1 MRPGGT
7 AQPAASQGRTGT
19 IVGVV
24 RAEPGS
30 AALLA
35 APITV
40 LSTDLTVLSERD
52 GAFQVIAPAGPQ
64 DVRVRLPGYREV
76 LASVVVPAGGTAELE
91 VVFGP
96 EHLIEDVVVTG
107 EGMAP
112 EPLTPEAELAEAER
126 AAAVAEVLASPDAE
140 PDAESEAGQPA
151 LGTAAPLDVNVRF
164 RGRVLD
170 EAGDL
175 GDPSIS
181 SFSLWSKTKI
191 GNRIVTNVTYDLGR
205 TRMHD
210 FWAQFDVGG
219 GFQIRAGRSS
229 LAWFGEFTESS
240 HSRQT
245 IQAAVGAR
253 LTRSRETGIFM
264 FWDRGAYNARLHVVQ
279 GSGYE
284 AENNSW
290 KDVLGS
296 VGRTF
301 DIAGSSV
308 LVDAGHYEGRDGPD
322 DALVPRR
329 QTGFYFEGE
338 LDGDRDFRGA
348 AFRREQLGREH
359 FGGFVRFRHRFPQ
372 GIWAVGEFGTESNY
386 GPLDAPLQAS
396 YVVVGSRYELPWT
409 MTHLSADYRRSF
421 GWQPDHELLLLFQ
434 WLFDFQNPRRN

>member
-1 MRPGGT
+1 MLALHPLGQRDRAPVSNSRPAGRRRLHFRSFRFLLTVSGVSGIAVAGGATSGWALQQESKPT
-7 AQPAASQGRTGT
+7 AKASETAAVESPGEPPVESLLVAAQLATSEEAEDRG
-19 IVGVV
+19 GVV
-24 RAEPGS
+24 IEES
-30 AALLA
+30 AAKET
-35 APITV
+35 P
-40 LSTDLTVLSERD
+40 D
-52 GAFQVIAPAGPQ
+52 G
-64 DVRVRLPGYREV
+64 D
-76 LASVVVPAGGTAELE
+76 S
-91 VVFGP
+91 
-96 EHLIEDVVVTG
+96 
-107 EGMAP
+107 
-112 EPLTPEAELAEAER
+112 
-126 AAAVAEVLASPDAE
+126 
-140 PDAESEAGQPA
+140 SEAAQSGVGAVPFV
-151 LGTAAPLDVNVRF
+151 DMNVRF

-191 GNRIVTNVTYDLGR
+191 GNRIVTNVTYDLGK

-264 FWDRGAYNARLHVVQ
+264 FLDRGAYNARLHVVQ

-284 AENNSW
+284 AEDNSR

-301 DIAGSSV
+301 DLGAASI
-308 LVDAGHYEGRDGPD
+308 LLDAGHYEGRDGPD
-322 DALVPRR
+322 DALTPRR
-329 QTGFYFEGE
+329 QSGFYLEGE
-338 LDGDRDFRGA
+338 TDGSRDFRGA
-348 AFRREQLGREH
+348 AFRREQYGREH
-359 FGGFVRFRHRFPQ
+359 FGGFARFRHRFPR
-372 GIWAVGEFGTESNY
+372 GIWAMGEFGTETNH
-386 GPLDAPLQAS
+386 GPVEDPGHSS
-396 YVVVGSRYELPWT
+396 YLVAGTRYELPWS
-409 MTHLSADYRRSF
+409 MTHLSADYRWRF
-421 GWQPDHELLLLFQ
+421 GAVADHELLLLFQ

>member
-1 MRPGGT
+1 MLGLDSRGGRGCTRGQSSPLCLALRSGSAFRTFCFFLTAWAMAGTAVAGGT
-7 AQPAASQGRTGT
+7 SSGGAIQEETVRAKLAEQMAANSLTGEAQLATEESGEEADETASA
-19 IVGVV
+19 
-24 RAEPGS
+24 AEPGADEGEKS
-30 AALLA
+30 ADSGAAQIGAGA
-35 APITV
+35 APFV
-40 LSTDLTVLSERD
+40 
-52 GAFQVIAPAGPQ
+52 
-64 DVRVRLPGYREV
+64 
-76 LASVVVPAGGTAELE
+76 
-91 VVFGP
+91 
-96 EHLIEDVVVTG
+96 
-107 EGMAP
+107 
-112 EPLTPEAELAEAER
+112 EP
-126 AAAVAEVLASPDAE
+126 
-140 PDAESEAGQPA
+140 
-151 LGTAAPLDVNVRF
+151 NVRF

-181 SFSLWSKTKI
+181 SFSLWSKTRI
-191 GNRIVTNVTYDLGR
+191 GNRIVTNVTYDLGK

-210 FWAQFDVGG
+210 FWAQFDLGG
-219 GFQIRAGRSS
+219 GLQVRAGRSS

-245 IQAAVGAR
+245 IQAAVGAK

-264 FWDRGAYNARLHVVQ
+264 FLDRGAYNARLHVVQ

-284 AENNSW
+284 AENNSF

-322 DALVPRR
+322 DALMPRR

-359 FGGFVRFRHRFPQ
+359 FGGFLRFRHRFPQ

-396 YVVVGSRYELPWT
+396 YVVVGSRYELPWN
-409 MTHLSADYRRSF
+409 MTHLSADYRWSF

>member
-1 MRPGGT
+1 MLGLDSRGGRGCARGQSSPLCLALRGGSLFRTFCFFLT
-7 AQPAASQGRTGT
+7 AWAM
-19 IVGVV
+19 
-24 RAEPGS
+24 
-30 AALLA
+30 
-35 APITV
+35 
-40 LSTDLTVLSERD
+40 
-52 GAFQVIAPAGPQ
+52 AG
-64 DVRVRLPGYREV
+64 
-76 LASVVVPAGGTAELE
+76 
-91 VVFGP
+91 
-96 EHLIEDVVVTG
+96 
-107 EGMAP
+107 
-112 EPLTPEAELAEAER
+112 
-126 AAAVAEVLASPDAE
+126 AAVAGGASFGWATQEETVQARLAEQMAATALTGEAQLATEEAGEEADETASAAE
-140 PDAESEAGQPA
+140 PEADEGGESADSGAAQIGAG
-151 LGTAAPLDVNVRF
+151 AAPFVEPNVRF

-181 SFSLWSKTKI
+181 SFSLWSKTRI
-191 GNRIVTNVTYDLGR
+191 GNRIVTNVTYDLGK

-210 FWAQFDVGG
+210 FWAQFDLGG
-219 GFQIRAGRSS
+219 GLQVRAGRSS

-245 IQAAVGAR
+245 IQAAVGAK

-264 FWDRGAYNARLHVVQ
+264 FLDRGAYNARLHVVQ

-284 AENNSW
+284 AENNSF

-322 DALVPRR
+322 DALMPRR

-359 FGGFVRFRHRFPQ
+359 FGGFLRFRHRFPQ

-409 MTHLSADYRRSF
+409 MTHLSADYRWSF